1 MVAMQFDEERR
12 GPGVGAALLA
22 FVVFGAIVAGSVI
35 LAQRNIEVK
44 TRFGPT
50 DDWRES
56 ADGSKV
62 EMVTV
67 MRNLRRSSE
76 TKAFKSGE
84 MVTIAGAGLIDLT
97 GAQMAG
103 ENSRLDVVVLGGRAH
118 VRVPAD
124 WAVEMHDGLTLGASS
139 NRASKATVEPAKR
152 LRLEAVIL
160 GGRLD
165 VTH

>member
-1 MVAMQFDEERR
+1 MTAMHMNEERT
-12 GPGVGAALLA
+12 GPGAWAAILA
-22 FVVFGAIVAGSVI
+22 FVVFGTIVAGSVM
-35 LAQRNIEVK
+35 LAQKNIHVK
-44 TRFGPT
+44 TEFGPGS
-50 DDWRES
+50 DYRES

-67 MRNLRRSSE
+67 MRANARKSE
-76 TKAFKSGE
+76 AKAFRDGE
-84 MVTIAGAGLIDLT
+84 MVTIAGNSMIDLT

-103 ENSRLDVVVLGGRAH
+103 EKGRLQVVVLGGHAH
-118 VRVPAD
+118 VRVPD
-124 WAVEMHDGLTLGASS
+124 EWAVETEDSVTVGALS
-139 NRASKATVEPAKR
+139 NRASKAISEPAKK

>member
-1 MVAMQFDEERR
+1 MQMDDKRT
-12 GPGVGAALLA
+12 GPGAWAAILA
-22 FVVFGAIVAGSVI
+22 FAVFVLIVAGSVV
-35 LAQRNIEVK
+35 LAQRNIQVK
-44 TRFGPT
+44 TEFGPAR
-50 DDWRES
+50 DFRES

-67 MRNLRRSSE
+67 MRANIRKSE
-76 TKAFKSGE
+76 TKTFRDGE
-84 MVTIAGAGLIDLT
+84 MVTIAGNSMIDLT

-103 ENSRLDVVVLGGRAH
+103 EKGRLEVVVLGGRAH
-118 VRVPAD
+118 VRVPNE
-124 WAVEMHDGLTLGASS
+124 WAVETEDSVTVGALS
-139 NRASKATVEPAKR
+139 NRASKAISEPAKK